1 MGIKMNISKK
11 NFSELKN
18 YIKSFQ
24 EKNETELEA
33 IIWGDSF
40 KNLSIFHNNFIS
52 VINYFKDTLSIEPER
67 KYCLAIKTFSS
78 NVRSSVQGLDNI
90 KEYWLRDNI
99 EELDVEYIRKENKN
113 RFELSDYGIRLN
125 YNDEK
130 IIDKE
135 TKVTNINRIKDED
148 EKKFF
153 RYKDTISF
161 RHNKFRIDCST
172 VKQCSGKKFRGSGC
186 LKAISTFEIEIEL
199 IEKTGDNTEVANEF
213 LEIIANIV
221 TLLQKSVDLISVTE
235 AEEVVKEYKKLVKI
249 SSKNSRSH
257 FIAVNPVSLGVDN
270 LLPSSTIINILND
283 YAVTY
288 KAD

>member
-1 MGIKMNISKK
+1 MNISKK

-33 IIWGDSF
+33 IIWGESF

-52 VINYFKDTLSIEPER
+52 VINYFKDTLGIEPER

-78 NVRSSVQGLDNI
+78 NVRSSVIGLDNI

-99 EELDVEYIRKENKN
+99 EELDVEYIRKKNKN

-135 TKVTNINRIKDED
+135 TKVTNINRIKDEE

-172 VKQCSGKKFRGSGC
+172 VK
-186 LKAISTFEIEIEL
+186 
-199 IEKTGDNTEVANEF
+199 
-213 LEIIANIV
+213 
-221 TLLQKSVDLISVTE
+221 LLNISV
-235 AEEVVKEYKKLVKI
+235 LV
-249 SSKNSRSH
+249 
-257 FIAVNPVSLGVDN
+257 
-270 LLPSSTIINILND
+270 IIGL
-283 YAVTY
+283 
-288 KAD
+288 